1 MSQARFLILG
11 NSLFNLY
18 KYGWHQPEALR
29 RLMATAN
36 AECRIER
43 PCLVVDDD
51 PDALQGLCKLFR
63 QQGHSVTPAIDA
75 TIALNILEKSAG
87 DVELVA
93 TDVCMPGMN
102 GIELGRRISGLYS
115 GIPVVYLSAHDREPF
130 AQMGLHL
137 PDYLP
142 FFQKPGSF

>member
-1 MSQARFLILG
+1 
-11 NSLFNLY
+11 
-18 KYGWHQPEALR
+18 
-29 RLMATAN
+29 MATAN

-43 PCLVVDDD
+43 PCLVVDNE

-115 GIPVVYLSAHDREPF
+115 GIPVVYFSAHDREPF

-142 FFQKPGSF
+142 FFQKPFDRQLVCGLIAEVLRSKGHGSM